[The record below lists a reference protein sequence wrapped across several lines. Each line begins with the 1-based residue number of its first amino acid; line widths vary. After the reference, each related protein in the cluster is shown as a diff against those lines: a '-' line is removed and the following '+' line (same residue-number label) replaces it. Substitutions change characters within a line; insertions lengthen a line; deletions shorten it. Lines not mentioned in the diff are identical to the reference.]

1 MRVRLG
7 NLNQWFDTRHVNR
20 GHVRQGGCA
29 MCKPERVREDHPG
42 RAIERELEDAEEGGE
57 EGWL

>member
-1 MRVRLG
+1 
-7 NLNQWFDTRHVNR
+7 
-20 GHVRQGGCA
+20 